1 MAARKTGYVF
11 HGSGTP
17 KRAEQVKTLVDAGC
31 VEKELFIDAAPSR
44 SDRETLIEV
53 GIEPGDT
60 IILAVPSV
68 IGSGAK
74 DTASAVARICEAGA
88 LIQVVGFEARAY
100 STDADIANFAK
111 EAVADSR
118 KINATNMLARRSRAG
133 PKGKLDALTPDQWA
147 TTKWLWFHEKA
158 KQQVAVD
165 YVNEC
170 CGVKATR
177 VNIAQRIAREMK
189 AKQMEQSDG

>member
-1 MAARKTGYVF
+1 MQRGGAF
-11 HGSGTP
+11 HRRSAIALRSGN
-17 KRAEQVKTLVDAGC
+17 
-31 VEKELFIDAAPSR
+31 
-44 SDRETLIEV
+44 SDR
-53 GIEPGDT
+53 GRHRAGDT
-60 IILAVPSV
+60 VLLAVPSV

-74 DTASAVARICEAGA
+74 DTASAVTRICEAEA

-100 STDADIANFAK
+100 TTAADIENFAK

-133 PKGKLDALTPDQWA
+133 PKGKLDTLTDDQWA
-147 TTKWLWFHEKA
+147 TAKWLWFHEKA
-158 KQQVAVD
+158 KQQVAID
-165 YVNEC
+165 YVNER

-189 AKQMEQSDG
+189 AKPKEQSE